1 MERCPQRAGWRGE
14 MQSISGRKRERE
26 AACQAAVKA
35 KDFTVAAKAAADV
48 ADCAEILASR
58 TTGIVAEAYA
68 KEVESWRSL
77 AKKLEALKSGVA
89 GHFAHNTPGGGLGTN
104 RPTGDGDEWL
114 VADKP
119 DITFD
124 DIAGMEEAKRIIDEM
139 VLYPMKSPEKARAL
153 GLNPGGG
160 VLLFGPPGTG
170 KTMLGKAIAG
180 ALDAPFYYA
189 SGADLRSKW
198 YGESEQRLSQLM
210 NAAKSQPVAVVFLD
224 EVESLLPRR
233 TEGSHA
239 ADNRV
244 VTQFLSDIG
253 GFKDSRNLLL
263 VLGATNKP
271 WDIDEAVFRTGRFDE
286 KVYIAPPDFPARRKI
301 LELNLG
307 NVSIEESVDLDAVAR
322 NMEGASGSDVSA
334 VVSAAKRA
342 ALSRAVRENSDPVLT
357 GVDFEEA
364 RRRIPLSITEDILAP
379 YMRFM
384 EERF

>member
-1 MERCPQRAGWRGE
+1 
-14 MQSISGRKRERE
+14 MQSMTDKKRDFE
-26 AACQAAVKA
+26 AACAAAVKA
-35 KDFTVAAKAAADV
+35 RNFAEAAKAASGA

-58 TTGIVAEAYA
+58 TTGVVAEAYA
-68 KEVESWRSL
+68 KEVRSWRDI
-77 AKKLEALKSGVA
+77 ARKLQA
-89 GHFAHNTPGGGLGTN
+89 GPRGGCNQIGGGNQAKTSTCLQPLNGAAS
-104 RPTGDGDEWL
+104 EWL
-114 VADKP
+114 VAEKP
-119 DITFD
+119 NITFD

-198 YGESEQRLSQLM
+198 YGESEQRLSQLL
-210 NAAKSQPVAVVFLD
+210 NAAKAQPVAVVFLD
-224 EVESLLPRR
+224 EIESLLPKR

-244 VTQFLSDIG
+244 VTQFLADLG
-253 GFKDSRNLLL
+253 GFKDSENLLL

-286 KVYIAPPDFPARRKI
+286 KVYIGPPDAPAREKI
-301 LELNLG
+301 LELNLKG
-307 NVSIEESVDLDAVAR
+307 AQTAGDIDLHALAAA
-322 NMEGASGSDVSA
+322 MEGASGSDMAA

-342 ALSRAVRENSDPVLT
+342 ALGRAIREDSDPVLT
-357 GVDFEEA
+357 AADFDEA
-364 RRRIPLSITEDILAP
+364 RRRIPLSITDAILAP
-379 YMRFM
+379 YRKFM

>member
-1 MERCPQRAGWRGE
+1 
-14 MQSISGRKRERE
+14 MQSMTERKREFE
-26 AACQAAVKA
+26 AACAAAVKA
-35 KDFTVAAKAAADV
+35 RNFTEAAKAASGA

-58 TTGIVAEAYA
+58 TTGIVAEAYE
-68 KEVESWRSL
+68 KEVESWRQL
-77 AKKLEALKSGVA
+77 ATKFEGRKNGV
-89 GHFAHNTPGGGLGTN
+89 GGRGKTSSADN
-104 RPTGDGDEWL
+104 GDGLSATDGGEWL
-114 VADKP
+114 VAEKP
-119 DITFD
+119 NITFD
-124 DIAGMEEAKRIIDEM
+124 DIAGMEDAKRVIDEM
-139 VLYPMKSPEKARAL
+139 VIYPMKSPEKARAL

-170 KTMLGKAIAG
+170 KTMLGRAIAG

-210 NAAKSQPVAVVFLD
+210 NAAKAQSVAVVFLD
-224 EVESLLPRR
+224 EIESLLPRR

-244 VTQFLSDIG
+244 VTQFLSDLG
-253 GFKDSRNLLL
+253 GFRGSSNLLL

-286 KVYIAPPDFPARRKI
+286 KVYIGPPDCAARKKI
-301 LELNLG
+301 LELNLKG
-307 NVSIEESVDLDAVAR
+307 AQVSDGVDIDAIAVA
-322 NMEGASGSDVSA
+322 MDGASGSDVSA

-342 ALSRAVRENSDPVLT
+342 ALGRAIKEDDDPVI
-357 GVDFEEA
+357 VAADFDEA
-364 RRRIPLSITEDILAP
+364 RRRIPLSITETILAP
-379 YMRFM
+379 YRKFM

>member
-1 MERCPQRAGWRGE
+1 
-14 MQSISGRKRERE
+14 MQSMTDKKRDFET
-26 AACQAAVKA
+26 ACAAAVKERN
-35 KDFTVAAKAAADV
+35 FTEAAKAASGA

-58 TTGIVAEAYA
+58 TVGMVSEAYA
-68 KEVESWRSL
+68 KEVRSWRDL
-77 AKKLEALKSGVA
+77 AKKLEGRKNGIGGHGTARTANDGENASVA
-89 GHFAHNTPGGGLGTN
+89 
-104 RPTGDGDEWL
+104 DGNEWL
-114 VADKP
+114 VAEKP

-124 DIAGMEEAKRIIDEM
+124 DIAGMEEAKRVINEM
-139 VLYPMKSPEKARAL
+139 VLYPMQSPEKARAL

-198 YGESEQRLSQLM
+198 YGESEQRLSQLLK
-210 NAAKSQPVAVVFLD
+210 AAKAQPVAVVFLD
-224 EVESLLPRR
+224 EIESLLPKR

-244 VTQFLSDIG
+244 VTQFLSDLG
-253 GFKDSRNLLL
+253 GFTDSPNLLL

-286 KVYIAPPDFPARRKI
+286 KVYIGPPDRAARERI
-301 LELNLG
+301 LELNLKG
-307 NVSIEESVDLDAVAR
+307 AQTAADVDLSALAAE
-322 NMEGASGSDVSA
+322 MENASGSDMAA

-342 ALSRAVRENSDPVLT
+342 ALGRAIHDDAAPVLT
-357 GVDFEEA
+357 AEDFAEA
-364 RRRIPLSITEDILAP
+364 QRRIPLSITDAILAP
-379 YMRFM
+379 YRKFM

>member
-1 MERCPQRAGWRGE
+1 
-14 MQSISGRKRERE
+14 MQSISDRKRECE

-58 TTGIVAEAYA
+58 TTGVVAEAYA

-77 AKKLEALKSGVA
+77 AKKLQGRMGRAARGDA
-89 GHFAHNTPGGGLGTN
+89 CPPNGDA

-307 NVSIEESVDLDAVAR
+307 NVSLEEGVDLDAVAR

-364 RRRIPLSITEDILAP
+364 RRRIPLSITENILAP

>member
-1 MERCPQRAGWRGE
+1 
-14 MQSISGRKRERE
+14 MQSMTEKKQDLET
-26 AACQAAVKA
+26 ACSAAVKA
-35 KDFTVAAKAAADV
+35 KDFAVAAKAAAKIS
-48 ADCAEILASR
+48 DCAEILASR

-77 AKKLEALKSGVA
+77 ARKLEVRIGRAARGDA
-89 GHFAHNTPGGGLGTN
+89 RPPDA

-114 VADKP
+114 VAEKP
-119 DITFD
+119 DVTFD

-210 NAAKSQPVAVVFLD
+210 NAAKSHPVAVVFLD
-224 EVESLLPRR
+224 EIESLLPKR

-244 VTQFLSDIG
+244 VTQFLSDVG
-253 GFKDSRNLLL
+253 GFKDSQNLLL

-301 LELNLG
+301 LELNIG
-307 NVSIEESVDLDAVAR
+307 SVSLEDGVDLDDIAR
-322 NMEGASGSDVSA
+322 GMDGASGSDVSA

-342 ALSRAVRENSDPVLT
+342 ALSRAVRENTEPVLT

-364 RRRIPLSITEDILAP
+364 RRRIPLSITDEILAP
-379 YMRFM
+379 YKKFM
-384 EERF
+384 ESRF

>member
-1 MERCPQRAGWRGE
+1 MK
-14 MQSISGRKRERE
+14 SIVEKKQESESR
-26 AACQAAVKA
+26 CQAAVKS
-35 KDFTVAAKAAADV
+35 KDFMAAAKAAADV
-48 ADCAEILASR
+48 SNFAEILASR
-58 TTGIVAEAYA
+58 TTGVVSEAYA
-68 KEVESWRSL
+68 KEVESWRAL
-77 AKKLEALKSGVA
+77 ARKLEGRK
-89 GHFAHNTPGGGLGTN
+89 GGGGREATRHAGN
-104 RPTGDGDEWL
+104 VGDNAVDGGEWL
-114 VADKP
+114 LSERP

-124 DIAGMEEAKRIIDEM
+124 DIAGMEDAKRIIDEM

-189 SGADLRSKW
+189 SGAELRSKW

-233 TEGSHA
+233 TEGSNS

-286 KVYIAPPDFPARRKI
+286 KVYIGPPDKAARVKI
-301 LELNLG
+301 LELNLKNAAVAG
-307 NVSIEESVDLDAVAR
+307 DVDLDELA
-322 NMEGASGSDVSA
+322 EKLDGCSGSDCA
-334 VVSAAKRA
+334 AIVSAAKRS
-342 ALSRAVRENSDPVLT
+342 ALGNAIRNDSEPIISPD
-357 GVDFEEA
+357 DFEDA
-364 RRRIPLSITEDILAP
+364 RCRIPSSITDGILAP
-379 YMRFM
+379 YRRFM
-384 EERF
+384 EDRF

>member
-1 MERCPQRAGWRGE
+1 
-14 MQSISGRKRERE
+14 MQSITDKKKAAE
-26 AACQAAVKA
+26 AACAAAVKA
-35 KDFTVAAKAAADV
+35 RNFTEAAKAASEA

-58 TTGIVAEAYA
+58 AVGIVAEAYA
-68 KEVESWRSL
+68 KEVVSWRQL
-77 AKKLEALKSGVA
+77 AKKLEVRKNGVGRGA
-89 GHFAHNTPGGGLGTN
+89 ARPANEGDAEAVDGG
-104 RPTGDGDEWL
+104 EWL
-114 VADKP
+114 VAEKP

-124 DIAGMEEAKRIIDEM
+124 DIVGMEEAKRVIDEM

-198 YGESEQRLSQLM
+198 YGESEQRLSQLL
-210 NAAKSQPVAVVFLD
+210 NAAKAQKVAVVFLD
-224 EVESLLPRR
+224 EIESLLPKR

-244 VTQFLSDIG
+244 VTQFLADLG
-253 GFKDSRNLLL
+253 GFKDSKNLLL

-286 KVYIAPPDFPARRKI
+286 KVYIGPPDRAAREKI
-301 LELNLG
+301 LELNLKG
-307 NVSIEESVDLDAVAR
+307 AQVSEDVDISAIAAA
-322 NMEGASGSDVSA
+322 MEGASGSDVAA

-342 ALSRAVRENSDPVLT
+342 ALGRAIRDDADPVLMAA
-357 GVDFEEA
+357 DFDEA
-364 RRRIPLSITEDILAP
+364 RRRIPLSITDAILAP
-379 YMRFM
+379 YRKFR